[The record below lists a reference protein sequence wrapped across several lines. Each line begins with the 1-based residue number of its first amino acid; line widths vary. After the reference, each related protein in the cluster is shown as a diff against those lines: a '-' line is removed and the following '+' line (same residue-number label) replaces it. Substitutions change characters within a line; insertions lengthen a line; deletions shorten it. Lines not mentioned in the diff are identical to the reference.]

1 MRKLYLRSC
10 DICDKGMSLGYV
22 WDDSFY
28 ICSEHCYQV
37 ALIDETLTQIDNEN
51 FLNAEDKL
59 DWIQEVNHQIYVGWE
74 PEEDFLGTL
83 FTEDGEFVEEKDIDF
98 KKDILVYC
106 VEGTG
111 DWLWELKEKQFQEI
125 WY

>member
-22 WDDSFY
+22 WDDSFC

-106 VEGTG
+106 VEGTE
-111 DWLWELKEKQFQEI
+111 DWELKEKQFQEI

>member
-28 ICSEHCYQV
+28 ICGEHCYQV

-51 FLNAEDKL
+51 FLNADDKL

-74 PEEDFLGTL
+74 PEEDFVGTL
-83 FTEDGEFVEEKDIDF
+83 FTEDGKFVEEKDIDY
-98 KKDILVYC
+98 KKDILVYS
-106 VEGTG
+106 VEGTE
-111 DWLWELKEKQFQEI
+111 DWELKEKQFQKI

>member
-1 MRKLYLRSC
+1 
-10 DICDKGMSLGYV
+10 MSLGYV

>member
-28 ICSEHCYQV
+28 ICGEHCYQV

-51 FLNAEDKL
+51 FLNADDKL

-83 FTEDGEFVEEKDIDF
+83 FTEDGEYVEEKDIDY
-98 KKDILVYC
+98 KKDILVYS
-106 VEGTG
+106 VEGTE
-111 DWLWELKEKQFQEI
+111 DWELKEKQFQKI

>member
-51 FLNAEDKL
+51 FLNADDKL

-83 FTEDGEFVEEKDIDF
+83 FTEDGEYVEEKDIDY

-106 VEGTG
+106 VEGTE
-111 DWLWELKEKQFQEI
+111 DWELKEKQFQKI